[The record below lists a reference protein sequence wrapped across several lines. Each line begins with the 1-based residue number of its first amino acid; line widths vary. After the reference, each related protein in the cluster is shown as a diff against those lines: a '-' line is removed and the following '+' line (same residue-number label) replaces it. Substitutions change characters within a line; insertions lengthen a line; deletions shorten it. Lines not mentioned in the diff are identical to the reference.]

1 MTAQLKNLVT
11 QVTVQFILYGM
22 CAVLVPDDKSFPRVR
37 SLGDFIIERAY
48 DGASLP
54 MYKLQLK
61 ANPKEASRARLM
73 LLVREEALTNGD
85 LGSSFVSL
93 VPDFQRL
100 RVMKLAHYYG
110 FIRRQT
116 APMGFMQKG
125 QDDVM
130 GHPILPAGQASADN
144 ADDLNAEAKVR
155 ARVRDGPRRINFHVR
170 LPMSGSKEDDKVE
183 RDLLEAMVNHE
194 GYVPEVIISSTEVPA
209 TIPIPPPAPE
219 LAEMRQ
225 YFSSQ
230 ASMVFGLPSQL
241 WDPSRMSEA
250 VSESVTDATAFH
262 VMTLAQDVREALE
275 LLIRNYS
282 LQELLDRSAD
292 EEEEASSSSDD
303 EEDGDDEAE
312 EVEPVKRG
320 ITMEILKEERTG
332 AIPMEQSSTSSSS
345 SSSEE
350 EEEERPLKRKLP
362 RVAVEL
368 IPQLPLSM
376 ALQLRETKE
385 LNDEGFRRIMQSQL
399 GLDPASLTSET
410 DKVENKVKLEG
421 VDLQKKKL
429 KLDEVKTKGQLE
441 QGEEKLKI
449 DKEKTKQELVQ
460 KSNDTSKKKAKAPQ
474 KPKKK
479 KTDGK

>member
-1 MTAQLKNLVT
+1 MVA
-11 QVTVQFILYGM
+11 QVTIQFILYGI
-22 CAVLVPDDKSFPRVR
+22 CAVLVPDDRSFPRVR

-61 ANPKEASRARLM
+61 TNPKEAARARLM
-73 LLVREEALTNGD
+73 LLVRDEASTNGE
-85 LGSSFVSL
+85 LGSSFASL
-93 VPDFQRL
+93 VSDFQRL
-100 RVMKLAHYYG
+100 RTMKLAHYYG

-125 QDDVM
+125 ADDVL
-130 GHPILPAGQASADN
+130 GNPILPAGQVSDSN
-144 ADDLNAEAKVR
+144 ANEMNAEAKVR
-155 ARVRDGPRRINFHVR
+155 ARLKEGPRRINFHVR

-183 RDLLEAMVNHE
+183 RELIEAMVNHE
-194 GYVPEVIISSTEVPA
+194 GYVPEVIISSAEVPT

-262 VMTLAQDVREALE
+262 VMALAQDIREALE

-282 LQELLDRSAD
+282 LQELLKDEEEPDNNDSDSGSVGDD
-292 EEEEASSSSDD
+292 EEEE
-303 EEDGDDEAE
+303 
-312 EVEPVKRG
+312 EVTPATNG
-320 ITMEILKEERTG
+320 PTMQILKEERTG
-332 AIPMEQSSTSSSS
+332 AIPMDQSSSSSGEGS

-350 EEEERPLKRKLP
+350 EDRPLKRKLP
-362 RVAVEL
+362 RVTVEL

-385 LNDEGFRRIMQSQL
+385 LNDEGFRSIMHSQL

-410 DKVENKVKLEG
+410 EKVENKVKLDG

-449 DKEKTKQELVQ
+449 DKAKTQQEKEEGGPSPPK
-460 KSNDTSKKKAKAPQ
+460 KSSATSKK

-479 KTDGK
+479 KKAANGN

>member
-1 MTAQLKNLVT
+1 
-11 QVTVQFILYGM
+11 M

-61 ANPKEASRARLM
+61 TNPKEAARARLM
-73 LLVREEALTNGD
+73 LLVREEALTNGE

-194 GYVPEVIISSTEVPA
+194 GYVPEVIISSAEVPA
-209 TIPIPPPAPE
+209 TIPIPPAAPE

-262 VMTLAQDVREALE
+262 VMALAQDIREALE

-282 LQELLDRSAD
+282 LQELLKDQEEEEEEESDSGSVGDD
-292 EEEEASSSSDD
+292 EEEE
-303 EEDGDDEAE
+303 
-312 EVEPVKRG
+312 EVTPATHG
-320 ITMEILKEERTG
+320 PTMQILKEERAG
-332 AIPMEQSSTSSSS
+332 AIPMDQSSSEDSSS
-345 SSSEE
+345 SSSEDE
-350 EEEERPLKRKLP
+350 EEDRPLKRKLP
-362 RVAVEL
+362 RVTVEL

-385 LNDEGFRRIMQSQL
+385 LNDEGFRSIMHSQL

-410 DKVENKVKLEG
+410 EKVENKVKLDG
-421 VDLQKKKL
+421 VDLQRKKL

-449 DKEKTKQELVQ
+449 DKAKTQQEGGGPSPPK
-460 KSNDTSKKKAKAPQ
+460 KSSATSKK

-479 KTDGK
+479 KKAANGN

>member
-1 MTAQLKNLVT
+1 
-11 QVTVQFILYGM
+11 M
-22 CAVLVPDDKSFPRVR
+22 CAVLVPDDRSFPRVR

-61 ANPKEASRARLM
+61 TNPKEAARARLM
-73 LLVREEALTNGD
+73 LLVREEALTNGE

-125 QDDVM
+125 ADDVL
-130 GHPILPAGQASADN
+130 GNPILPAGQVSDSN
-144 ADDLNAEAKVR
+144 ANEMNAEAKVR
-155 ARVRDGPRRINFHVR
+155 ARLKDGPRRINFHVR

-194 GYVPEVIISSTEVPA
+194 GYVPEVIISSAEVPA
-209 TIPIPPPAPE
+209 TIPIPPAAPE

-262 VMTLAQDVREALE
+262 VMALAQDIREALE

-282 LQELLDRSAD
+282 LQELLKDQEEEPVDDSDSGSVGDD
-292 EEEEASSSSDD
+292 EEEEVTPATH
-303 EEDGDDEAE
+303 G
-312 EVEPVKRG
+312 P
-320 ITMEILKEERTG
+320 TMQILKEERTG
-332 AIPMEQSSTSSSS
+332 AIPMDQASSEGSSS

-350 EEEERPLKRKLP
+350 EEEDRPLKRKLP
-362 RVAVEL
+362 RVTVEL

-385 LNDEGFRRIMQSQL
+385 LNDEGFRSIMHSQL

-410 DKVENKVKLEG
+410 EKVENKVKLDG
-421 VDLQKKKL
+421 VDLQRKKL

-449 DKEKTKQELVQ
+449 DKAKTQQEGGPSPPK
-460 KSNDTSKKKAKAPQ
+460 KSSATSKK

-479 KTDGK
+479 KKKAANGN

>member
-1 MTAQLKNLVT
+1 
-11 QVTVQFILYGM
+11 
-22 CAVLVPDDKSFPRVR
+22 
-37 SLGDFIIERAY
+37 
-48 DGASLP
+48 

-61 ANPKEASRARLM
+61 TNPKEAAQARLM
-73 LLVREEALTNGD
+73 LLVREEALTNGE

-93 VPDFQRL
+93 VSDFQRL
-100 RVMKLAHYYG
+100 RTMKLAHYYG

-125 QDDVM
+125 ADDVL
-130 GHPILPAGQASADN
+130 GNPILPAGQVSDSN
-144 ADDLNAEAKVR
+144 ANEMNAEAKVR
-155 ARVRDGPRRINFHVR
+155 ARLKEGPRRINFHVR

-183 RDLLEAMVNHE
+183 RELIEAMVNHE
-194 GYVPEVIISSTEVPA
+194 GYVPEVIISSAEVPT

-262 VMTLAQDVREALE
+262 VMALAQDIREALE

-282 LQELLDRSAD
+282 LQELVKDEEPDNNENDSDSGSVGDD
-292 EEEEASSSSDD
+292 EEEE
-303 EEDGDDEAE
+303 E
-312 EVEPVKRG
+312 EVTPATNG
-320 ITMEILKEERTG
+320 PTMQILKEERTG
-332 AIPMEQSSTSSSS
+332 AIPMDQASGEGSS

-350 EEEERPLKRKLP
+350 EEEEDRPLKRKLP
-362 RVAVEL
+362 KVTVEL

-385 LNDEGFRRIMQSQL
+385 LNDDGFRSIMHSQL
-399 GLDPASLTSET
+399 GLDPASLTGET
-410 DKVENKVKLEG
+410 EKVENRVKLDG

-449 DKEKTKQELVQ
+449 DKAKTQQEGGPSPPK
-460 KSNDTSKKKAKAPQ
+460 KSGATSKKK
-474 KPKKK
+474 KK
-479 KTDGK
+479 D

>member
-1 MTAQLKNLVT
+1 
-11 QVTVQFILYGM
+11 
-22 CAVLVPDDKSFPRVR
+22 
-37 SLGDFIIERAY
+37 
-48 DGASLP
+48 

-61 ANPKEASRARLM
+61 TNPKEASRARLM

-125 QDDVM
+125 PDDVM

-155 ARVRDGPRRINFHVR
+155 ARVRDGPRRVNFHVR

-194 GYVPEVIISSTEVPA
+194 GYVPEVIISSAEVPA
-209 TIPIPPPAPE
+209 TIPIPPAAPE

-241 WDPSRMSEA
+241 WDPSRMSET

-282 LQELLDRSAD
+282 LQELLDRSA
-292 EEEEASSSSDD
+292 EEEEASSSNSDD
-303 EEDGDDEAE
+303 EEEDGDDEAE
-312 EVEPVKRG
+312 VEPVKRG
-320 ITMEILKEERTG
+320 LTMEILKEERTG
-332 AIPMEQSSTSSSS
+332 AIPMDQSSTSSSS
-345 SSSEE
+345 SEE
-350 EEEERPLKRKLP
+350 EEEEKEEERPLKRKLP

-449 DKEKTKQELVQ
+449 DKEKNQQQEPPQ
-460 KSNDTSKKKAKAPQ
+460 KSNGTSKKKTAKASQ

-479 KTDGK
+479 KTKDGK

>member
-1 MTAQLKNLVT
+1 
-11 QVTVQFILYGM
+11 VTVQFILYGM

-61 ANPKEASRARLM
+61 TNPKEASRARLM

-125 QDDVM
+125 PDDVM

-155 ARVRDGPRRINFHVR
+155 ARVRDGPRRVNFHVR

-194 GYVPEVIISSTEVPA
+194 GYVPEVIISSAEVPA
-209 TIPIPPPAPE
+209 TIPIPPAAPE

-241 WDPSRMSEA
+241 WDPSRMSET

-282 LQELLDRSAD
+282 LQELLDRSA
-292 EEEEASSSSDD
+292 EEEEASSSNSDD
-303 EEDGDDEAE
+303 EEEDGDDEAE
-312 EVEPVKRG
+312 VEPVKRG
-320 ITMEILKEERTG
+320 LTMEILKEERTG
-332 AIPMEQSSTSSSS
+332 AIPMDQSSTSSSS
-345 SSSEE
+345 SEE
-350 EEEERPLKRKLP
+350 EEEEKEEERPLKRKLP

-449 DKEKTKQELVQ
+449 DKEKNQQQEPPQ
-460 KSNDTSKKKAKAPQ
+460 KSNGTSKKKTAKASQ

-479 KTDGK
+479 KTKDGK